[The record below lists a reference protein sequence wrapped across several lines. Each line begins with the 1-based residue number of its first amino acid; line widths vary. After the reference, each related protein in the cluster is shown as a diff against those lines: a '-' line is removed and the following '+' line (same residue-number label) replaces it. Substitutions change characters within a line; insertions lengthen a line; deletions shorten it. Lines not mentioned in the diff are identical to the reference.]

1 MMGNLRTYVLMAAIT
16 GMFVGLGYALG
27 GATGMIVAL
36 VIAAAM
42 NLFSWW
48 NSDKMVLRVHHAR
61 PVTRE
66 VAPDLFDAV
75 GRLATRAGLPM
86 PAVYIIDTAQPNAF
100 ATGRDPQH
108 AAVAVTAGLLQNL
121 SRDEVEAV
129 IAHELAHIQHRDTLI
144 MTVTATLAGAIG
156 MVSQF
161 GMMMGGARRDGEGRG
176 MNPLVGLAMMI
187 LAPLAAALVQM
198 AISRTREYKADAR
211 AADITGQPMALAGAL
226 RRIEAL
232 AKGAV
237 NPDAERNPATAH
249 LFIIN
254 PLHGLGAD
262 RLFATHPSTENR
274 IAALE
279 KIANGVA

>member
-1 MMGNLRTYVLMAAIT
+1 MGNARTFVLMAAIT
-16 GMFVGLGYALG
+16 ALFIGLGYTLG
-27 GATGMIVAL
+27 GRGGM
-36 VIAAAM
+36 VIALILAGGM

-48 NSDKMVLRVHHAR
+48 NSDKMVLRMHNAR
-61 PVTRE
+61 PVSRD
-66 VAPDLFDAV
+66 VAPDLYDLV

-100 ATGRDPQH
+100 ATGRNPQN

-121 SRDEVEAV
+121 SRDEVEGV
-129 IAHELAHIQHRDTLI
+129 IAHELAHIEHRDTLI

-161 GMMMGGARRDGEGRG
+161 GMMMGSSRDENGRG
-176 MNPLVGLAMMI
+176 VNPLVGLAMMI
-187 LAPLAAALVQM
+187 LAPLAAGLVQM

-211 AADITGQPMALAGAL
+211 AAAITGQPMALAGAL

-232 AKGAV
+232 AQGAL
-237 NPDAERNPATAH
+237 NPAAERNPASAH

-262 RLFATHPSTENR
+262 RLFATHPSTSNR

-279 KIANGVA
+279 QIARSVA

>member
-1 MMGNLRTYVLMAAIT
+1 MGNLRTYVLMAAIT
-16 GMFVGLGYALG
+16 GLFVGLGYLMG
-27 GATGMIVAL
+27 GATGMVIAL
-36 VIAAAM
+36 VIAAVM

-48 NSDKMVLRVHHAR
+48 NSDKMVLRMHNAR
-61 PVTRE
+61 PVSRD

-86 PAVYIIDTAQPNAF
+86 PAVYVIDTAQPNAF

-121 SRDEVEAV
+121 SRDEVEGV

-211 AADITGQPMALAGAL
+211 AAEITGQPMALAGAL
-226 RRIEAL
+226 RQIEAM
-232 AKGAV
+232 AKGVV
-237 NPDAERNPATAH
+237 NPAAERNPASAH

-262 RLFATHPSTENR
+262 RLFATHPSTQNR

-279 KIANGVA
+279 QIARGVA